1 MPPSPALTFDAHS
14 TQMSSENGKL
24 FMHSLHTGLPQL
36 GHSLVVVCELHKE
49 QILPFI
55 IIIMGLEG

>member
-14 TQMSSENGKL
+14 TQMSSEKGKL
-24 FMHSLHTGLPQL
+24 FVQFLHTGLPQL
-36 GHSLVVVCELHKE
+36 GQSLVVVCELHKK
-49 QILPFI
+49 QMLFFI